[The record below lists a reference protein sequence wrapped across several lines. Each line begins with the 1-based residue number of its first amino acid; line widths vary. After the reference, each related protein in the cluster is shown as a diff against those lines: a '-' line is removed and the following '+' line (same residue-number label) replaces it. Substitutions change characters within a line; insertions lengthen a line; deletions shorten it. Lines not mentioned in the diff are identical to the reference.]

1 MEFED
6 AKNHLHEWGDVKEYK
21 TKNLRTLAAHYLE
34 EVLHIHEFSEEKVK
48 DGLRY
53 RVHKD
58 NPIEHPLASK
68 DRGSYTVDCVTD
80 LSSYEPSDIAKM
92 IMNVNDHSIN
102 SFIQLVR
109 RRISSLER
117 PLTTARGDKKSYI
130 YANLNPEYAQYMVT
144 ILRTY
149 YNFCKPMKMGS
160 KKLTPAQRLGIV
172 DKQFSFEDILYF
184 K

>member
-1 MEFED
+1 ML
-6 AKNHLHEWGDVKEYK
+6 LHRRLY
-21 TKNLRTLAAHYLE
+21 
-34 EVLHIHEFSEEKVK
+34 
-48 DGLRY
+48 
-53 RVHKD
+53 
-58 NPIEHPLASK
+58 
-68 DRGSYTVDCVTD
+68 TD

-92 IMNVNDHSIN
+92 IMNVNHHSVN

-130 YANLNPEYAQYMVT
+130 YANLNPVYAQYMVT

-172 DKQFSFEDILYF
+172 DKQFSFEDIIYF